1 MTVSSLHKNT
11 SATES
16 PRFAPRDVREA
27 AQRVATHSDRLE
39 SKRQQR
45 SSIVC
50 RLGTVNLND
59 V

>member
-1 MTVSSLHKNT
+1 MTVSSLYKKT
-11 SATES
+11 SATE
-16 PRFAPRDVREA
+16 APHFTGRETRETT
-27 AQRVATHSDRLE
+27 QRVAANSDRLQGD
-39 SKRQQR
+39 RQQR

>member
-1 MTVSSLHKNT
+1 MTVSSLYKNT

-16 PRFAPRDVREA
+16 PRFTARDVRETT
-27 AQRVATHSDRLE
+27 QRVAAHSDRLE
-39 SKRQQR
+39 GKRQQR

>member
-1 MTVSSLHKNT
+1 MTVSSLHKSS

-16 PRFAPRDVREA
+16 PRFAARDARETT
-27 AQRVATHSDRLE
+27 QRVASNSDRLDG
-39 SKRQQR
+39 KRQQR